1 MELSVVVVNYNVCRL
16 LKQAVASLVEAA
28 KDIDHEIIVVD
39 NASADGSVAMLRN
52 DFPQVTVIA
61 NDTNDCFAKASNQGI
76 RAAKGEFVLLVNPD
90 TVCGEDTLQK
100 TLNFITAHT
109 DAGAVGVR
117 MIDGYGQFL
126 TESKRGITGHWVTFL
141 KLTGLAKRFPKSR
154 LSKRYDAGW
163 IEEFETAEVDVVNG
177 AFMLLRR
184 SVLNTTGLL
193 DEHFKVYG
201 ADIDLSYR
209 IKQAGYKNYYY
220 PKTYIIHFKHQS
232 IRKFSWSYLKNYY
245 GAMFIFAAKYLFK
258 MPSIRLKPV
267 QRLYPTS
274 YEFER

>member
-16 LKQAVASLVEAA
+16 LKQAVASLAEAA

-39 NASADGSVAMLRN
+39 NASTDGSVAMLRN
-52 DFPQVTVIA
+52 DFPQVTVIV
-61 NDTNDCFAKASNQGI
+61 NDTNECFAKASNQGI

-117 MIDGYGQFL
+117 MINGYGQFL
-126 TESKRGITGHWVTFL
+126 EESKRGITSQWATFL
-141 KLTGLAKRFPKSR
+141 KLTGLAKRFTKSR